1 MISTA
6 ETAALIVT
14 YNRKDLL
21 KECIKALISSQTPCD
36 IIVIDNASTDGTQD
50 TLQDFVDQGVI
61 IYHNT
66 GANLGGA
73 GGFNFALK
81 TALKQKYEYFWIMD
95 DDCIVQPDSL
105 TQLMRVAKA
114 HPDFGFLSSRVLW
127 TDGTR
132 CRMNEQK
139 LLEGAL
145 DADKPQR
152 CRQAT
157 FVSLLLRA
165 AAVRKAGLPISEFFI
180 WGDDVEYTRRL
191 SKMLPCWY
199 VPASTVIHK
208 TANNEG
214 SNIATDAA
222 ARLPRYRFAY
232 RNEVYIAKKE
242 KGSRILYQG
251 AKILYHSARVLI
263 KAPDHKL
270 ERLGIIWSGSR
281 EGLTFDPRVEKA
293 Q

>member
-1 MISTA
+1 MNS
-6 ETAALIVT
+6 TAALIVT
-14 YNRKDLL
+14 YNRKELL
-21 KECIKALISSQTPCD
+21 KQSIEALLRSETPCD
-36 IIVIDNASTDGTQD
+36 IIVIDNASTDGTE
-50 TLQDFVDQGVI
+50 TALEPFIGSGRI
-61 IYHNT
+61 SYHNT

-73 GGFNFALK
+73 GGFNFAIK
-81 TALKQKYEYFWIMD
+81 TALKQGYEYMWIMD

-105 TQLMRVAKA
+105 TQLMRVAGV
-114 HPDFGFLSSRVLW
+114 HPDFGFLSSKVLW
-127 TDGTR
+127 TDGSR

-139 LLEGAL
+139 LLEGSL
-145 DADKPQR
+145 DDQNPQR

-191 SKMLPCWY
+191 SKKFPCWY
-199 VPASTVIHK
+199 VPASMVVHK

-214 SNIATDAA
+214 SNIATDTV

-242 KGSRILYQG
+242 KGTRILYQG
-251 AKILYHSARVLI
+251 AKILYHSLRVLV
-263 KAPDHKL
+263 KAPDHKGQ
-270 ERLGIIWSGSR
+270 RLQIIWSGSR
-281 EGLTFDPRVEKA
+281 EGLSFDPRVEKA
-293 Q
+293 S

>member
-1 MISTA
+1 MNKTV
-6 ETAALIVT
+6 ALIVT
-14 YNRKDLL
+14 YNRKNLL
-21 KECIKALISSQTPCD
+21 KECIEGLTRSETPCD
-36 IIVIDNASTDGTQD
+36 IFVIDNASTDGTQEAM
-50 TLQDFVDQGVI
+50 QDYVDRGVI
-61 IYHNT
+61 TYHNT

-73 GGFNFALK
+73 GGFNYALK
-81 TALKQKYEYFWIMD
+81 TVLKQDYDYFWIMD

-105 TQLMRVAKA
+105 TQLMRVAKV

-139 LLEGAL
+139 LLEGSL

-165 AAVRKAGLPISEFFI
+165 EAVQKAGLPISEFFI

-191 SKMLPCWY
+191 SKMFTCWY
-199 VPASTVIHK
+199 VPASVVIHK

-214 SNIATDAA
+214 SNIATDSA

-251 AKILYHSARVLI
+251 AKVLYHSARVLI

-281 EGLTFDPRVEKA
+281 EGLSFDPRVEKV